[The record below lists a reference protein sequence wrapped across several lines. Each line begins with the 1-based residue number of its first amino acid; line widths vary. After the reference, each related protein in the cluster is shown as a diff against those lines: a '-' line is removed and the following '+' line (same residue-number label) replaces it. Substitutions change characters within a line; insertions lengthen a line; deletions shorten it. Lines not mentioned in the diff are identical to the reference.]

1 MRSHLELWGT
11 AYGFFNPLTGMAM
24 PAAGVIVSA
33 LWDIA
38 GPKVTFLADR
48 GFTTLTLAGA
58 AAIGAKI
65 ARTT

>member
-1 MRSHLELWGT
+1 
-11 AYGFFNPLTGMAM
+11 MAM